1 MPSTASLVKRL
12 TNDFPDFRFVSG
24 DDFRWSAEEVTVYYD
39 RTSDDSASLLHE
51 VAHGILGHTDYS
63 RDIELLQMERDAW
76 GYASTILGPTYSL
89 VIEDGTVQD
98 SLDSYR
104 NWLHARSTCP
114 HCKATGL
121 QTKKEFYACPA
132 CHRTWH
138 VNEARNCGL
147 RRTLANT

>member
-1 MPSTASLVKRL
+1 MPSTVSLVKRL
-12 TNDFPDFRFVSG
+12 TTDFPDFRFVPS
-24 DDFRWSAEEVTVYYD
+24 DDFHWSSEEKAIYYD
-39 RTSDDSASLLHE
+39 QTSNDGASLLHE
-51 VAHGILGHTDYS
+51 VAHGILAHTDYS

-76 GYASTILGPTYSL
+76 GYASSTLSAKYEL
-89 VIEDGTVQD
+89 VIDDDTIQGAI
-98 SLDSYR
+98 DSYR

-121 QTKKEFYACPA
+121 QTKKEYYTCLV

-147 RRTLANT
+147 KRTITEK